1 MTVKDGFEER
11 YHKLN
16 SADRENFQRIV
27 NWLLAHTFMYQSEYK
42 GDDMLRSTKQDYLF
56 VERNFRLFNDYLE
69 FSGFR
74 LDKDNNYGVI
84 SLVSS
89 FEYNRIR
96 FDKLTTLMLYGL
108 RLIYDEKREELSL
121 AKDVFTTTGEL
132 VHKLLTLRALRK
144 RPAQVNL
151 HNALAKLHRFQIVD
165 KQTGAWENAETRLII
180 LPTVLFIVS
189 NERINNMYN
198 LIDDNDAENDG
209 DLMEDEE

>member
-1 MTVKDGFEER
+1 MAVKDGVEER
-11 YHKLN
+11 YYKLN
-16 SADRENFQRIV
+16 SADRENFRRIV
-27 NWLLAHTFMYQSEYK
+27 NWFLAHTFMYQSEYK
-42 GDDMLRSTKQDYLF
+42 SDDMLRSTKQDYLF

-69 FSGFR
+69 FSGFK

-84 SLVSS
+84 SLVSD

-121 AKDVFTTTGEL
+121 ANDVFTTTGEL
-132 VHKLLTLRALRK
+132 VHKLLTLRALKK
-144 RPAQVNL
+144 RPAQVNI
-151 HNALAKLHRFQIVD
+151 HNALTKLHRFQIID
-165 KQTGAWENAETRLII
+165 KQAGTWESAETRLII

-198 LIDDNDAENDG
+198 LIDDNDVGNDS
-209 DLMEDEE
+209 DLMEEEE

>member
-1 MTVKDGFEER
+1 MAVKDGVEER
-11 YHKLN
+11 YYKLN
-16 SADRENFQRIV
+16 SADRENFRRIV
-27 NWLLAHTFMYQSEYK
+27 NWFLAHTFMYQSEYK
-42 GDDMLRSTKQDYLF
+42 SDDMLRSTKQDYLF

-69 FSGFR
+69 FSGFK

-84 SLVSS
+84 SLVSD

-121 AKDVFTTTGEL
+121 ANDVFTTTGEL
-132 VHKLLTLRALRK
+132 VHKLLTLRALKK
-144 RPAQVNL
+144 RPAQVNI
-151 HNALAKLHRFQIVD
+151 HNALTKLHRFQIID
-165 KQTGAWENAETRLII
+165 KQAGTLESAETRLII

-198 LIDDNDAENDG
+198 LIDDNDVGNDS
-209 DLMEDEE
+209 DLMEEEE

>member
-1 MTVKDGFEER
+1 MIGKDGFEER
-11 YHKLN
+11 YNKLN
-16 SADRENFQRIV
+16 SADKENFQRIV
-27 NWLLAHTFMYQSEYK
+27 NWLLAHTFMYQNEYAS
-42 GDDMLRSTKQDYLF
+42 DDMLRSTKQDYLF

-74 LDKDNNYGVI
+74 LDRDSNYGVI
-84 SLVSS
+84 SLISS

-121 AKDVFTTTGEL
+121 ASDVFTTTGEL
-132 VHKLLTLRALRK
+132 VHKLLTLRALKK
-144 RPAQVNL
+144 RPAQVNI
-151 HNALAKLHRFQIVD
+151 HNALSKLHRFQIVD
-165 KQTGAWENAETRLII
+165 KQAGMWESAETRLII

-198 LIDDNDAENDG
+198 LIDDSGVEVDN
-209 DLMEDEE
+209 DLMEEEE